1 MLLVWSFCRG
11 LKYFWPY
18 VIVGSEV
25 KLVSGSTVAFI
36 TIILRLIVSELVVV
50 AVRLNVVTFLIYHPI
65 SC

>member
-1 MLLVWSFCRG
+1 MKVM
-11 LKYFWPY
+11 
-18 VIVGSEV
+18 
-25 KLVSGSTVAFI
+25 LVSGSTVAFI